1 MCNFADVMKKT
12 FSSFC
17 SQDDEQRRSMLISEI
32 EHSVERLK
40 LSELEAL
47 YYDMVTKDYIRK

>member
-1 MCNFADVMKKT
+1 MKKT